1 MPRRYFLIIPALLAA
16 AVSARADNPSS
27 GLEDL
32 LFPAAGIT
40 REDVAAASGNRTKS
54 LFDLYVLSVARTERM
69 AIEGENSVQADAHR
83 SAAVDAFLPQVQ
95 LSASKVYPSVNS
107 GSGYAPKSSVALYAQ
122 QNIVTGLKEISAFRK
137 SGSEMK
143 MREYS
148 LRDAAGKLLVDVSAA
163 YMNAVRV
170 VKEVR
175 NKEKIL
181 ENYRG
186 IEAELEKRVAIGRS
200 RPSELLQIRSQIYS
214 LTAQIESGKNSL
226 EQAQNVLA
234 YLTGVR
240 PPIAVDE
247 DFDAGAPLSLEADP
261 SSFIGARFDVKAAEE
276 QRDMASAGLLAA
288 YGGFTPNIYVSAGD
302 RIYQKTMNGHD
313 WYIGLNATMPL
324 FSGGET
330 LAAVKESRS
339 LVRQAELTLSQ
350 TKRKA
355 VQEITDA
362 ATGYRS
368 TLHQIESYKKALD
381 AAETSYRTLLAEY
394 RLKLVTILDV
404 FNALTSL
411 ENARDAYEGIV
422 IDNRLGRISLG
433 VATGE
438 LSGPGAAKLRGASEK
453 NSGEKK

>member
-1 MPRRYFLIIPALLAA
+1 MPRRYMLLIPALLAA
-16 AVSARADNPSS
+16 AVSAHADAPSS

-40 REDVAAASGNRTKS
+40 REDVSAASEDRTKS
-54 LFDLYVLSVARTERM
+54 LFGLYALAVARTERM
-69 AIEGENSVQADAHR
+69 AIEGENSVQADAR
-83 SAAVDAFLPQVQ
+83 RTAAIGAFLPQVK
-95 LSASKVYPSVNS
+95 LSASKVYPSANS
-107 GSGYAPKSSVALYAQ
+107 GSGFAPKSTVALYAQ
-122 QNIVTGLKEISAFRK
+122 QNIVTGLKEISQLKATGAEK
-137 SGSEMK
+137 K
-143 MREYS
+143 VREYA
-148 LRDAAGKLLVDVSAA
+148 LRDAAGQLLIDVSNA

-170 VKEVR
+170 AKAVR

-186 IEAELEKRVAIGRS
+186 IENELEKRVAIGRS

-214 LTAQIESGKNSL
+214 LTAQIESGKNSF

-234 YLTGVR
+234 YLTGVQ
-240 PPIAVDE
+240 PPIAIDE
-247 DFDAGAPLSLEADP
+247 EFDAGSPPHPDADP
-261 SSFIGARFDVKAAEE
+261 VSFVGARFDVKAAEA
-276 QRDMASAGLLAA
+276 QRDIAGAGLVAA
-288 YGGFTPNIYVSAGD
+288 YGGFTPDIYVSAGD
-302 RIYQKTMNGHD
+302 RLYQETMKGHD
-313 WYIGLNATMPL
+313 YYIGLNATMPL

-330 LAAVKESRS
+330 YAAVRESRS
-339 LVRQAELTLSQ
+339 QVRQAELSLAQ

-368 TLHQIESYKKALD
+368 TQHQIESYRKALE
-381 AAETSYRTLLAEY
+381 AAETSYRTLLGEY
-394 RLKLVTILDV
+394 RLKLVSILDV

-422 IDNRLGRISLG
+422 IDNRLGRVTLG

-438 LSGPGAAKLRGASEK
+438 LAGPGAAKLRAASE
-453 NSGEKK
+453 NSGERK